1 MFAERTTTIKP
12 PSGPTTSSGR
22 LAESKN
28 TVFVVFVSISFDQPS
43 DHLAMD
49 HNHLNRRRRPLR
61 NRRTRSAW
69 IALVLIAAY
78 GISGSAANATD
89 NGQPGSKV
97 ATFELPAVDVHPDNT
112 PSERRLVAIGAAP
125 DATFTVVCFLGV
137 ECPLA
142 RLYGPRLNAMAD
154 EFADRGVRFIGINS
168 NRQDSLEDVRSYVSD
183 HQIAFPIGK
192 DYQNIVADQFGAR
205 RTPEVFVID
214 ATLTI
219 RYRGR
224 IDDQYEPGLS
234 RSKPSRRDL
243 RVALDELLAGK
254 PVSQPANESTGC
266 LIGRVKSVASQ
277 PQTGSNVT
285 FAKQVSRVL
294 IKHCVECHR
303 AGEIGPFAL
312 TDYDEVIGWAD
323 TMLESIEDNRMPPW
337 HASNEHGV
345 FSNARIMPTEDKQ
358 LLREW
363 VTAGVPF
370 GDPGDLPDLP
380 AAVAGWQLPRE
391 PDLVLNMR
399 ARPFTVPATGTVD
412 YQYFV
417 VDPGFKEDKWIS
429 AAQVVP
435 GSPSVVH
442 HAICFVRPPDG
453 ARFRG
458 VGWLTAY
465 VPSQRSV
472 TLPPGAARL
481 VPAGSKLV
489 FQMHYTPNGTEQQ
502 DMTKIGILFGRDKE
516 VTHEVFT
523 VVAIDQEFEIPPHA
537 ARHSVSA
544 TVPWLPPTGQLYA
557 IIPHMHVRGKS
568 IRISTLRGGIKQIL
582 LDVPH
587 YDFNWQHSYYL
598 AEPLPL
604 SSIDKITMTAT
615 FDNSAA
621 NPNNP
626 DPTQYVTWGDQT
638 WQEMAI
644 AFLEISEPRDAAK
657 RQSRNRPAAN
667 SPDKT
672 AAVEAFVAGFMKRF
686 DLNRDGQVDRDEPPL
701 SFRRFGFNRFDA
713 NGDGRLT
720 PNEIRDAARTQL

>member
-1 MFAERTTTIKP
+1 MK
-12 PSGPTTSSGR
+12 
-22 LAESKN
+22 
-28 TVFVVFVSISFDQPS
+28 
-43 DHLAMD
+43 HL
-49 HNHLNRRRRPLR
+49 HLNRCSRPLR
-61 NRRTRSAW
+61 NPRTWSLWA
-69 IALVLIAAY
+69 ALFLIA
-78 GISGSAANATD
+78 TCCV
-89 NGQPGSKV
+89 NGAIGDEADTAHNGRPGSKV
-97 ATFELPAVDVHPDNT
+97 APFQLTVVAEQPDAT
-112 PSERRLVAIGAAP
+112 ASEKRLVAIGDES
-125 DATFTVVCFLGV
+125 DAMFTVVCFLGV

-142 RLYGPRLNAMAD
+142 RLYGPRLNAMAG

-168 NRQDSLEDVRSYVSD
+168 NRHDSLEDVRSYVRD
-183 HQIAFPIGK
+183 HRITFPIGK

-205 RTPEVFVID
+205 RTPEVFIVD
-214 ATLTI
+214 ATLSI

-243 RVALDELLAGK
+243 HVALEELLAGT
-254 PVSQPANESTGC
+254 PVSQPVNEPTGC
-266 LIGRVKSVASQ
+266 LIGRVKTVSRQ
-277 PQTGSNVT
+277 PSTRSDVT

-303 AGEIGPFAL
+303 AGEIGPFSL

-323 TMLESIEDNRMPPW
+323 TILETIEDNRMPPW
-337 HASNEHGV
+337 HASKEHGV
-345 FSNARIMPTEDKQ
+345 FANARFMPAADKRI
-358 LLREW
+358 LREW
-363 VTAGVPF
+363 VEAGVPF
-370 GDPGDLPDLP
+370 GDPDDLPDLP
-380 AAVAGWQLPRE
+380 AAVAGWQLPRK

-399 ARPFTVPATGTVD
+399 SRPFTVPATGTVD

-417 VDPGFKEDKWIS
+417 VDPGFKEDKWIT
-429 AAQVVP
+429 AAQVIP
-435 GSPSVVH
+435 GSRSVVH

-453 ARFRG
+453 SRFRG

-465 VPSQRSV
+465 VPGQRSV

-489 FQMHYTPNGTEQQ
+489 FQMHYTPTGTEQQ
-502 DMTKIGILFGRDKE
+502 DLTKIGLLFGRDE
-516 VTHEVFT
+516 DVTHEVFT
-523 VVAIDQEFEIPPHA
+523 IVAIDQDFEIPPHA
-537 ARHSVSA
+537 AHHSVSA
-544 TVPWLPPTGQLYA
+544 TVAWLPPSGQLYA

-568 IRISTLRGGIKQIL
+568 IQISSLRGDTKQIL

-621 NPNNP
+621 NPTNP
-626 DPTQYVTWGDQT
+626 DPTKTVYWGDQT

-644 AFLEISEPRDAAK
+644 AFLEVSEPRDAAK
-657 RQSRNRPAAN
+657 RQNQNRTAAN
-667 SPDKT
+667 SADKK
-672 AAVEAFVAGFMKRF
+672 AAVEAFVARFMKRF
-686 DLNRDGQVDRDEPPL
+686 DVNQDGHVDRNEPPL
-701 SFRRFGFNRFDA
+701 SFRRFGFNRFDT

-720 PNEIRDAARTQL
+720 PAEIRRAARNEL